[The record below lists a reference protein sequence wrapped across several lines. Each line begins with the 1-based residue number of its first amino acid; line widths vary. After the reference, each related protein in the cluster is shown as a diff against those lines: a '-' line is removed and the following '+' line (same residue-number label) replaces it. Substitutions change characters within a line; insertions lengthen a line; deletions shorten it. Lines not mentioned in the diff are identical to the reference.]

1 MEADIKR
8 LKADLHSSK
17 QSEQELRSQVNNLV
31 SGEKSVK
38 NTLSQLQADNDA
50 LQSKLHN
57 LVTARQSDK
66 QNVALLERRLADERR
81 ARSTVESQLQS
92 ERKAAKKAEE
102 AATARAIAMAAAA
115 AAAKSECTESCRA
128 RRRELESDVKHLR
141 RELMIKEDR
150 CISLEKELQ
159 VYTEIQIFVKIDFCR
174 DVDLDEK
181 MMILL
186 IGNNQLRFWK
196 V

>member
-1 MEADIKR
+1 LEAEIKR

-17 QSEQELRSQVNNLV
+17 QSEQELRSQVNNLI

-66 QNVALLERRLADERR
+66 QNMAQLERRLADERR
-81 ARSTVESQLQS
+81 ARSTVECQLQS

-115 AAAKSECTESCRA
+115 AAAKGECTESCRA
-128 RRRELESDVKHLR
+128 RRRELEADVKHLR
-141 RELMIKEDR
+141 RELKGKDER
-150 CISLEKELQ
+150 CAILEMDLQ
-159 VYTEIQIFVKIDFCR
+159 V
-174 DVDLDEK
+174 
-181 MMILL
+181 L
-186 IGNNQLRFWK
+186 I
-196 V
+196 